1 MVLESTL
8 TNVPLAILLP
18 FTSEPDA
25 VQCNAVVK
33 CLRHFSAMI
42 VQLALKY
49 VGLRKEIYNPSIYN
63 TLLQQYI
70 NTKVKIAIKLS
81 SK

>member
-8 TNVPLAILLP
+8 NAPLAILLP
-18 FTSEPDA
+18 LTSKPGA
-25 VQCNAVVK
+25 IQCNAVVK
-33 CLRHFSAMI
+33 CLRHFSAII
-42 VQLALKY
+42 VQLFLKY

-70 NTKVKIAIKLS
+70 NTEVKRAIKVS